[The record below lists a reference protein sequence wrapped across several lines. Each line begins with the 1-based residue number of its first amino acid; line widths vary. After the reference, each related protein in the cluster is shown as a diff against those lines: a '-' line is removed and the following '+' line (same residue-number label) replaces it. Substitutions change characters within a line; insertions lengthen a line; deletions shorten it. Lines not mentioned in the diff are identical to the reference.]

1 MQYGSLQGAGGHA
14 ANEQQW
20 TPSRPIA
27 DTPRRPCLREVLSL
41 AFGVFVVFMLSVF
54 VKSWQHYGITSK
66 AGLFWILITAAGGYI
81 ACRVIFYCRDKH
93 ARADAMAFKYQSVA
107 AGEDGLQ
114 PIGDTSATVEDGEMV
129 VTL

>member
-66 AGLFWILITAAGGYI
+66 AGLDIDNRSRRLY
-81 ACRVIFYCRDKH
+81 RVPSHFLLSR
-93 ARADAMAFKYQSVA
+93 
-107 AGEDGLQ
+107 
-114 PIGDTSATVEDGEMV
+114 
-129 VTL
+129 